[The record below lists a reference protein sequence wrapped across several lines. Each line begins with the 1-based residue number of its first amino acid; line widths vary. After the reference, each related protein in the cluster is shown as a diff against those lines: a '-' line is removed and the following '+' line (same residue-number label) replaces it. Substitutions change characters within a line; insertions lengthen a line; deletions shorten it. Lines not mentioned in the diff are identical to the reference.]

1 METVEGFLE
10 RVASK
15 ADELGVYLKP
25 PLPEGELSGTAERIR
40 RELGLMIPEDY
51 LRLLRVTNG
60 VVTQRGYLSPLREIG
75 EQNAV
80 IWFMRS
86 TSGTN
91 AQGHFEIRYEPL
103 TTPRTPTYLLLG
115 YDGNSAEQ
123 VFDLET
129 GEFRL
134 LLGDG
139 VPLNRD
145 RSLVGLLKHMI
156 CGDPAESCRQSLDG
170 SES

>member
-1 METVEGFLE
+1 METIEGFLE
-10 RVASK
+10 RLQPE

-25 PLPEGELSGTAERIR
+25 PLPEDELNGTAERIR
-40 RELGLMIPEDY
+40 RELELMIPEDY

-60 VVTQRGYLSPLREIG
+60 IETQRGYLSPLREIG

-103 TTPRTPTYLLLG
+103 KMPRTPTYLLLG

-134 LLGDG
+134 LLLGDG

-156 CGDPAESCRQSLDG
+156 YGKPTESDDN
-170 SES
+170 ES